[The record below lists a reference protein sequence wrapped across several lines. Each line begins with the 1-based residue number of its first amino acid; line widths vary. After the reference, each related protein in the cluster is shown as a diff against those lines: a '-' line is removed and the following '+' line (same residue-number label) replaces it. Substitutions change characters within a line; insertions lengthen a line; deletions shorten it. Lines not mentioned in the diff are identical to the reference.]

1 MKITDY
7 EKVQALAASNIFL
20 LDGPN
25 GTKTIAADALAK
37 ALIGLLSSKD
47 FIGGVN
53 LSELT
58 QINELVSGNKLLVG
72 TTDGNKAIAAEDA
85 LFAMLDGFAPVELRR
100 VLFRGKNLGTALT
113 AVQKAAIKDGSFKA
127 FKSAIALSDILCA
140 MRFYFQKLENI
151 SLMITAHL
159 SRGAEFHSQQRKR
172 FEIHLH
178 KYYQLYG
185 NDGYILFGD
194 FSKFYDNIIHEIAK
208 RELLKLFNDD
218 EFIDWLLTLIFKGF
232 QIDVSY
238 MSDEEYETC
247 MIDTFNKLEYR
258 NIPKEKLTGE
268 KWMEKSVNIG
278 DQLSQVI
285 GIYYPYPIDN
295 YVKYVRQ
302 QKFYGRYMDDWYI
315 MNPSK
320 EELENLLENVCKIA
334 AELGIHINRK
344 KTRIVK
350 ISSKYKFLQI
360 KYTLTDTGKVIKR
373 INPDRVTAMRRK
385 LKKLAV
391 KVENEEADYDN
402 VENMFRGW
410 MGGHY
415 KLLSREQRKNL
426 IQLYEDLF
434 SKEITIVNK
443 KLIVSDRSA

>member
-1 MKITDY
+1 MNY
-7 EKVQALAASNIFL
+7 EEIVCDANNLYRAYKVSV
-20 LDGPN
+20 
-25 GTKTIAADALAK
+25 K
-37 ALIGLLSSKD
+37 SSKWKESTQKFMMNFLRYIFEIQD
-47 FIGGVN
+47 DIINRTLQNGPTQEF
-53 LSELT
+53 ELHERGRIRPIT
-58 QINELVSGNKLLVG
+58 SIQIRDRIVRHSLCDEVLLPEVRKHIIYDNCASIKG
-72 TTDGNKAIAAEDA
+72 
-85 LFAMLDGFAPVELRR
+85 
-100 VLFRGKNLGTALT
+100 RG
-113 AVQKAAIKDGSFKA
+113 I
-127 FKSAIALSDILCA
+127 
-140 MRFYFQKLENI
+140 
-151 SLMITAHL
+151 
-159 SRGAEFHSQQRKR
+159 SQQRKR

-194 FSKFYDNIIHEIAK
+194 FSKFYNNIIHEIAK
-208 RELLKLFNDD
+208 RELLKLFDDD

-232 QIDVSY
+232 QVDVSY
-238 MSDEEYETC
+238 MSDEEYEAC
-247 MIDTFNKLEYR
+247 MTDTFNKLEYR

-320 EELENLLENVCKIA
+320 EELIMTSHPTAKHVLDIVVIRFFISNLN
-334 AELGIHINRK
+334 G
-344 KTRIVK
+344 
-350 ISSKYKFLQI
+350 KFLEFSTHGGNSIRIYSFDDFTGICKCVLDLQEFVFARNLNDSSF
-360 KYTLTDTGKVIKR
+360 LTIDMDSQFSCNFTDVFEQ
-373 INPDRVTAMRRK
+373 V
-385 LKKLAV
+385 
-391 KVENEEADYDN
+391 
-402 VENMFRGW
+402 F
-410 MGGHY
+410 

-434 SKEITIVNK
+434 SKKITIVNK